1 MSTVTVDEILE
12 EYSKRPY
19 VESTV
24 LLSKVGV
31 PIASNEPNLT
41 ELDAYAPL
49 VSITYEG
56 AHELA
61 DNTGQHFKQLDVE
74 LSNGSRIV
82 VKPLREKFLLVVT
95 VDRYDES
102 VKDEIEHLSERVSE
116 HIGNYGN

>member
-24 LLSKVGV
+24 LLSTVGV
-31 PIASNEPNLT
+31 PIASNEPKLT
-41 ELDAYAPL
+41 ELDVYAPL

-61 DNTGQHFKQLDVE
+61 NNTGQSFKQLNVE
-74 LSNGSRIV
+74 LSNGSRII
-82 VKPLREKFLLVVT
+82 VKPLREKFLLAVT
-95 VDRYDES
+95 VDRYDDS
-102 VKDEIEHLSERVSE
+102 VRDEIEHLGEKVSE
-116 HIGNYGN
+116 QISNQ